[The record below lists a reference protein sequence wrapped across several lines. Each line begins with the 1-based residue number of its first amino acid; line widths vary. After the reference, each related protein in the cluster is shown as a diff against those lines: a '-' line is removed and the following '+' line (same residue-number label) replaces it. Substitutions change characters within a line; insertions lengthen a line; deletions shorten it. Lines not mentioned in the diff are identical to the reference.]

1 MSRLLSTVSAI
12 TFVAGSYANADV
24 PKVVADIAP
33 IHSLV
38 SRVMDGVG
46 EPKLIVSN
54 ETSPHD
60 YRLRPADAEAIE
72 DANLVFWMGE
82 GLTPW
87 MERALEALSNDTDIV
102 EFLALEEST
111 LLSFREGALFE
122 AHDHSDHDDHDDH
135 AKKDDHDDHD
145 DHGHGSKHHA
155 FEWAGLFELS
165 PGTYSWSFTK
175 VDGNYADPAMKMV
188 ILETTDIEA
197 AEEGAEELLEADS
210 GTMKENS
217 DNLVAANTAYVLNFD
232 PAKDTTVF
240 AVNITTAGKYA
251 FFTEHMPFEFEADE
265 HFFKDASGSDV
276 EPIAQEPEGG
286 HHDHGHG
293 DHAGH
298 DDHDDHDDHAGHDH
312 GAFDPHAWL
321 STNNA
326 KTWLNVIA
334 ARLSSIDPDNA
345 GAYFANASEAR
356 GEMDALDVEINAML
370 DPVRGGK
377 FVVFHDAYQYFETV
391 YDFPA
396 SGAISLG
403 DASDPSAA
411 RVAEIANRIKSEN
424 IACVLSEP
432 QFNAGLVKTVMGG
445 TDATTEVIDPLG
457 FGIVPG
463 SSLYP
468 KLIRAMAQSLVNCL
482 K

>member
-12 TFVAGSYANADV
+12 TFIAGTYASADV

-46 EPKLIVSN
+46 EPKLIVPN

-72 DANLVFWMGE
+72 NANLVFWMGE

-87 MERALEALSNDTDIV
+87 MERALEALSNDTDII

-122 AHDHSDHDDHDDH
+122 AHDHSDHDDHD
-135 AKKDDHDDHD
+135 KD
-145 DHGHGSKHHA
+145 
-155 FEWAGLFELS
+155 
-165 PGTYSWSFTK
+165 
-175 VDGNYADPAMKMV
+175 
-188 ILETTDIEA
+188 
-197 AEEGAEELLEADS
+197 
-210 GTMKENS
+210 
-217 DNLVAANTAYVLNFD
+217 
-232 PAKDTTVF
+232 
-240 AVNITTAGKYA
+240 
-251 FFTEHMPFEFEADE
+251 
-265 HFFKDASGSDV
+265 
-276 EPIAQEPEGG
+276 
-286 HHDHGHG
+286 
-293 DHAGH
+293 H

-312 GAFDPHAWL
+312 GEYDPHAWL

-356 GEMDALDVEINAML
+356 GEMDALDVEINTML

-457 FGIVPG
+457 FGIEPG

>member
-12 TFVAGSYANADV
+12 TFIAGTYASADI

-46 EPKLIVSN
+46 EPKLIVPN

-72 DANLVFWMGE
+72 NANLVFWMGE

-87 MERALEALSNDTDIV
+87 MERALEALSNDTDII

-122 AHDHSDHDDHDDH
+122 AHDHSDHDDHD
-135 AKKDDHDDHD
+135 KD
-145 DHGHGSKHHA
+145 
-155 FEWAGLFELS
+155 
-165 PGTYSWSFTK
+165 
-175 VDGNYADPAMKMV
+175 
-188 ILETTDIEA
+188 
-197 AEEGAEELLEADS
+197 
-210 GTMKENS
+210 
-217 DNLVAANTAYVLNFD
+217 
-232 PAKDTTVF
+232 
-240 AVNITTAGKYA
+240 
-251 FFTEHMPFEFEADE
+251 
-265 HFFKDASGSDV
+265 
-276 EPIAQEPEGG
+276 
-286 HHDHGHG
+286 
-293 DHAGH
+293 H

-312 GAFDPHAWL
+312 GEYDPHAWL

-356 GEMDALDVEINAML
+356 GEMDALDVEINTML

-457 FGIVPG
+457 FGIEPG
-463 SSLYP
+463 KSLYP

>member
-12 TFVAGSYANADV
+12 TFIAGTYASADI

-46 EPKLIVSN
+46 EPKLIVPN

-72 DANLVFWMGE
+72 NANLVFWMGE

-87 MERALEALSNDTDIV
+87 MERALEALSNDTDII

-122 AHDHSDHDDHDDH
+122 AHDHSDHDDHD
-135 AKKDDHDDHD
+135 KD
-145 DHGHGSKHHA
+145 
-155 FEWAGLFELS
+155 
-165 PGTYSWSFTK
+165 
-175 VDGNYADPAMKMV
+175 
-188 ILETTDIEA
+188 
-197 AEEGAEELLEADS
+197 
-210 GTMKENS
+210 
-217 DNLVAANTAYVLNFD
+217 
-232 PAKDTTVF
+232 
-240 AVNITTAGKYA
+240 
-251 FFTEHMPFEFEADE
+251 
-265 HFFKDASGSDV
+265 
-276 EPIAQEPEGG
+276 
-286 HHDHGHG
+286 
-293 DHAGH
+293 H

-312 GAFDPHAWL
+312 GEYDPHAWL

-356 GEMDALDVEINAML
+356 GEMDALDVEINTML

-457 FGIVPG
+457 FGIEPD